1 MTRVLLAGDHFVLP
15 ELLRSAIDEALP
27 TNDFEYSALELPWP
41 VVPFGRVAEV
51 DEASGTEDE
60 LIEALRGVEICV
72 TQMAPFTERVL
83 MAADALKLVCVTRGG
98 PVNVNLKVAAAR
110 GIEVWPAPGRNAA
123 ATAEHTVALMLAALR
138 RLPARHASIL
148 AGEWR
153 SDYYMFSEAGFEIE
167 GSTVGLVGF
176 GAVGSRVA
184 RIVAGFGASV
194 LIYDPFAKL
203 DAASDGMA
211 QTETLEELLRA
222 SKIVSLHARLT
233 AESRGMIGAREL
245 ALMPRGSILVNAA
258 RGGLVDYGAVCDA
271 LEGGH
276 LFGAAFDVFDS
287 EPLPTQ
293 SRLRTA
299 PNLVMTPHLAGAT
312 KETAFRAA
320 QIAATNIG
328 RYIEASRAASSTAAG
343 EGTPPRKRQ

>member
-1 MTRVLLAGDHFVLP
+1 MTRILLAGDHFVLP
-15 ELLRSAIDEALP
+15 ELLRRAIDDAVP
-27 TNDFEYSALELPWP
+27 GNGFEYATLTLPWP
-41 VVPFGRVAEV
+41 AVPFGRVAEV

-60 LIEALRGVEICV
+60 LIEALEGAEICV
-72 TQMAPFTERVL
+72 TQLAALTERVL
-83 MAADALKLVCVTRGG
+83 NAADRLRLVCVTRGG
-98 PVNVNLKVAAAR
+98 PVNVNLEAAAAR
-110 GIEVWPAPGRNAA
+110 GIEVCPAGGRNAT
-123 ATAEHTVALMLAALR
+123 ATAEHSVALMLAALR
-138 RLPARHASIL
+138 RLPARHSSIL

-194 LIYDPFAKL
+194 AVYDPFTKIGTAG
-203 DAASDGMA
+203 SGMV
-211 QTETLEELLRA
+211 QTETLDELLGMSR
-222 SKIVSLHARLT
+222 IVSLHARLT

-271 LEGGH
+271 LEAGH

-287 EPLPTQ
+287 EPLPAQ

-320 QIAATNIG
+320 KIAADHIG
-328 RYIEASRAASSTAAG
+328 RYCVEAARAAPAPA
-343 EGTPPRKRQ
+343 PRKLQ